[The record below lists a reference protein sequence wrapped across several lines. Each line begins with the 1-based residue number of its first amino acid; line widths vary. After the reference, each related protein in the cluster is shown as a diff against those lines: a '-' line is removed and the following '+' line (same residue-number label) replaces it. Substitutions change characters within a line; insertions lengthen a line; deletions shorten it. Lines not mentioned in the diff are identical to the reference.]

1 MNTFSKKM
9 ISFETTEINMG
20 LKNFLND
27 LSTQNID
34 SKILK
39 KDITALFNLYNV
51 INISRVSFNLIC
63 TF

>member
-1 MNTFSKKM
+1 
-9 ISFETTEINMG
+9 MG
-20 LKNFLND
+20 LKNFLNG
-27 LSTQNID
+27 LSTQNSD